1 MRAFKCTYLG
11 PVTLFLTIVILFQCC
26 KAYYI
31 EPVSIE
37 QAIGSDKKKVKI
49 ITIDDRTLYF
59 DSLYFKN
66 DKLYGLMN
74 KNKNLKKKTEV
85 NIPIESIKSIHLL
98 NIKQSR
104 SKTALA
110 IIGVSIG
117 IIAAIFIIG
126 AISISTT
133 GF

>member
-1 MRAFKCTYLG
+1 MRTFTFTCLKPVALLIIAVLLFQSCRVYEIQ
-11 PVTLFLTIVILFQCC
+11 PVTL
-26 KAYYI
+26 
-31 EPVSIE
+31 E
-37 QAIGSDKKKVKI
+37 QAIEPNKKKVKI
-49 ITIDDRTLYF
+49 ITVDDRTLYF

-85 NIPIESIKSIHLL
+85 NIPIEKIKSIYVLEV
-98 NIKQSR
+98 KKSR
-104 SKTALA
+104 TKTALA

-126 AISISTT
+126 AISIATT